1 MFKRKIKLL
10 SLIYTGLKD
19 LKQIMTKK
27 HKKYYATFIDATYF
41 SYLFINKVFKS
52 KIKLKEVIYLR

>member
-27 HKKYYATFIDATYF
+27 NKKYYATFIDATYF
-41 SYLFINKVFKS
+41 SYLFINKIFKS
-52 KIKLKEVIYLR
+52 KIKLKEVIFLR

>member
-41 SYLFINKVFKS
+41 SYLFINKVFK
-52 KIKLKEVIYLR
+52 